1 MATRIKFQQNLD
13 DLKEKLLVMAGM
25 AEQAIQR
32 SIEAYRTRDLSI
44 CEQVFRAEPSINR
57 LEREI
62 DQMALDLLAMEQPM
76 AIDLR
81 FILSVIRINA
91 DLERVGDQAVNIAVR
106 VREMGAFANIDLPV
120 DIPKLASL
128 AAAMVRKALQAFI
141 EADADLATSVLALDD
156 QVDEMNDAAFYAL
169 STLIK
174 EQPELT
180 PQSLNALI
188 IARNL
193 ERVGDHATNI
203 AEECDFLGPWRGCA
217 AQCRRSITYR
227 TGDSATWF
235 CILEWMAAPQ
245 PHPEH
250 SKTNSNPSLL
260 LIALVVIVLAIVG
273 FLVLKP
279 RPSAS
284 GEDQK
289 PASAPVVS
297 H

>member
-1 MATRIKFQQNLD
+1 MPRINFQQQLVA
-13 DLKEKLLVMAGM
+13 LKDKLLAMA
-25 AEQAIQR
+25 ALSQQAL
-32 SIEAYRTRDLSI
+32 SLALEAYLTGDMGLCDHVKEIEAAINTAERDVD
-44 CEQVFRAEPSINR
+44 E
-57 LEREI
+57 
-62 DQMALDLLAMEQPM
+62 MAYDLLAKEQPM

-128 AAAMVRKALQAFI
+128 ASAMVRKALQAFI
-141 EADADLATSVLALDD
+141 EANAELADSVLLLDD

-174 EQPELT
+174 EKPELT

-203 AEECDFLGPWRGCA
+203 AEDVIFWVRGA
-217 AQCRRSITYR
+217 DVRHHT
-227 TGDSATWF
+227 
-235 CILEWMAAPQ
+235 
-245 PHPEH
+245 
-250 SKTNSNPSLL
+250 
-260 LIALVVIVLAIVG
+260 
-273 FLVLKP
+273 
-279 RPSAS
+279 
-284 GEDQK
+284 
-289 PASAPVVS
+289 PAS
-297 H
+297 